1 MISPRVALRA
11 VQMRVGN
18 LRRAVLAEVED
29 INRLIYHVLRA
40 GVVLSVSL
48 ILFGFILE
56 AFGAGGLPT
65 QSIPPRRLLSELL
78 RITPAGYVNLGI
90 LVLIFTP
97 MARVLLSL
105 LSFLEE
111 RDRTFAAI
119 TLVVLVNL
127 LTSFFF
133 LA

>member
-1 MISPRVALRA
+1 
-11 VQMRVGN
+11 MRVGN

-78 RITPAGYVNLGI
+78 RFTPAGYVNLGI

>member
-1 MISPRVALRA
+1 
-11 VQMRVGN
+11 MRVGN

-65 QSIPPRRLLSELL
+65 QSIPPRRLLSELV
-78 RITPAGYVNLGI
+78 RFTPAGYVNLGI

-127 LTSFFF
+127 LTSFFV

>member
-65 QSIPPRRLLSELL
+65 QSIPPRRLLSELV
-78 RITPAGYVNLGI
+78 RFTPAGYVNLGI

>member
-1 MISPRVALRA
+1 
-11 VQMRVGN
+11 MRVGN

-65 QSIPPRRLLSELL
+65 QSIPPRRLLSELV
-78 RITPAGYVNLGI
+78 RFTPAGYVNLGI

>member
-11 VQMRVGN
+11 VQVRVGA

-29 INRLIYHVLRA
+29 INRALYHVLRA
-40 GVVLSVSL
+40 GVLLSVAF
-48 ILFGFILE
+48 ILFGFVLE

-65 QSIPPRRLLSELL
+65 QSIPPRRLLVEVL
-78 RITPAGYVNLGI
+78 RFTPAGYVNLGI

-97 MARVLLSL
+97 VARVFVSL
-105 LSFLEE
+105 LSFAEE
-111 RDRTFAAI
+111 RDRTFTLI
-119 TLVVLVNL
+119 TFIVLVNL
-127 LTSFFF
+127 LSSFFV

>member
-1 MISPRVALRA
+1 VISPRVALRA

-65 QSIPPRRLLSELL
+65 QSIPPRRLLSELV
-78 RITPAGYVNLGI
+78 RFTPAGYVNLGI

-127 LTSFFF
+127 LTSFFV

>member
-1 MISPRVALRA
+1 VISPRVALRA

-65 QSIPPRRLLSELL
+65 QSIPPRRLLSELV
-78 RITPAGYVNLGI
+78 RFTPAGYVNLGI

>member
-78 RITPAGYVNLGI
+78 RFTPAGYVNLGI

-127 LTSFFF
+127 LTSFFVI
-133 LA
+133 A

>member
-65 QSIPPRRLLSELL
+65 QSIPPRRLLSEFL
-78 RITPAGYVNLGI
+78 RFTPAGYVNLGI

>member
-78 RITPAGYVNLGI
+78 RFTPAGYVNLGI

>member
-1 MISPRVALRA
+1 
-11 VQMRVGN
+11 MRVGN

-40 GVVLSVSL
+40 GVVLSVAL